1 MNIVHKDQYVSISF
15 IKENPL
21 NKQVSS
27 LFSEAQLIAEYFMIE
42 FQNVSYAHSKG
53 YGVNNLNMTIED
65 GDFTFLIGPTGSGKT
80 TLMRLIYFD
89 LLPDTGLVKVNGY
102 MSSKVSQKMIAKAR
116 RSIGMV
122 FQDYKLLGDRNL
134 FDNVALPLH
143 VLGFRSGEIP
153 DRVDEA
159 LELVGLDKK
168 AEHLPNELSG
178 GEQQRACLARAI
190 IKEPDVILADEP
202 TGNLDPVASFE
213 LVRLLE
219 TIHETG
225 TTILMA
231 SHNYNLIKGRG
242 RPIYE
247 IKDGILRV
255 R

>member
-1 MNIVHKDQYVSISF
+1 
-15 IKENPL
+15 
-21 NKQVSS
+21 
-27 LFSEAQLIAEYFMIE
+27 MIE

-53 YGVNNLNMTIED
+53 YGVNNLNMTIDD

-89 LLPDTGLVKVNGY
+89 LLPDTGLVKVNGKL
-102 MSSKVSQKMIAKAR
+102 STKISHRKIANAR
-116 RSIGMV
+116 KSIGMV
-122 FQDYKLLGDRNL
+122 FQDYKLLGDRSL
-134 FDNVALPLH
+134 FENIALPLH
-143 VLGFRSGEIP
+143 VLGFSAKDIST
-153 DRVDEA
+153 RVEEA
-159 LELVGLDKK
+159 LELVGLEKK
-168 AEHLPNELSG
+168 EKHLPSELSG

-190 IKEPDVILADEP
+190 IKEPDILLADEP

-219 TIHETG
+219 TIHEMG

-247 IKDGILRV
+247 LKDGVLRI

>member
-1 MNIVHKDQYVSISF
+1 
-15 IKENPL
+15 
-21 NKQVSS
+21 
-27 LFSEAQLIAEYFMIE
+27 MIE
-42 FQNVSYAHSKG
+42 FQNVSYAYNKG
-53 YGVNNLNMTIED
+53 YGVNNLNMSIDE
-65 GDFTFLIGPTGSGKT
+65 GEFTFLIGPTGSGKT

-89 LLPDTGLVKVNGY
+89 LLPDTGLVKINGY
-102 MSSKVSQKMIAKAR
+102 LSNKLTPRTISKAR
-116 RSIGMV
+116 TSIGMV

-134 FDNVALPLH
+134 FENVALPLH
-143 VLGFRSGEIP
+143 VLGFKGGDIP
-153 DRVDEA
+153 GRVEEA
-159 LELVGLDKK
+159 LELVGLDGK
-168 AEHLPNELSG
+168 EQHLPGELSG
-178 GEQQRACLARAI
+178 GGQQRACLARAI
-190 IKEPDVILADEP
+190 IKEPEIILADEP

-247 IKDGILRV
+247 LKDGILRV